1 MIYVIYAVSV
11 LFILLSS
18 TMLYVFYRQR
28 DFGLLVMG
36 VTYGVSGVLAIALP
50 HWWPLAAVGSLFSR
64 RVRRA
69 AAVAAIA
76 DAAWEYARLRPG
88 LDPLRFALAR
98 RLDDAAYGAG
108 VWWGALRGRSI
119 RALLPAITTRQRR
132 S

>member
-1 MIYVIYAVSV
+1 
-11 LFILLSS
+11 LLSVWCTMRSS
-18 TMLYVFYRQR
+18 TRITGSGLSDDDAQR
-28 DFGLLVMG
+28 VARLVR
-36 VTYGVSGVLAIALP
+36 